1 MTDNILTIDPWN
13 DKNHLLTKDDVYD
26 ILEKGGF
33 TKAREFITI
42 NNLRFYQTAF
52 IHPSYVENFIYNS
65 VNDEEK
71 KIVITKKP
79 DNSIPLFSVNEDYEN
94 QEFLGDR
101 VLDFSAAFY
110 ICRKYPDRDQ
120 GFKTVLKTKL
130 VRKNSLA
137 KFAQYLDF
145 PKYLIISK
153 QVEEKTTQGRY
164 NIRILED
171 VMEAFIC
178 GLFLDQNETSWY
190 SEVVKNLD
198 NQRLIGPGWQI
209 ANAFIENLLERVIDF
224 EELLEKEENYKE
236 QLLQYYQKEF
246 KITPQYISIS
256 IEGPPHRRIFTEG
269 VLSKDGLIIGRGVG
283 KKKQDAQQHASLKT
297 LEYFGVL

>member
-1 MTDNILTIDPWN
+1 MTDTITIDPWN
-13 DKNHLLTKDDVYD
+13 EKNKLLTVDDIYK

-33 TKAREFITI
+33 KNCREVMNI
-42 NNLRFYQTAF
+42 NNLHFYQTAF
-52 IHPSYVENFIYNS
+52 IHPSYVKKFIFEDDGTDKNIKLTKQPKNALDLFEEN
-65 VNDEEK
+65 DH
-71 KIVITKKP
+71 
-79 DNSIPLFSVNEDYEN
+79 YEN

-137 KFAQYLDF
+137 RFAKYLDF
-145 PKYLIISK
+145 PKHLIISK
-153 QVEEKTTQGRY
+153 QVEEKTAQGRQ
-164 NIRILED
+164 NNRILED

-178 GLFLDQNETSWY
+178 ALFLDQNETKFY
-190 SEVVKNLD
+190 SDVVNKLKNL
-198 NQRLIGPGWQI
+198 RLIGPGWQI
-209 ANAFIENLLERVIDF
+209 ANAFIESLFEEVIDF

-256 IEGPPHRRIFTEG
+256 VEGPPHMRIFTEG
-269 VLSKDGLIIGRGVG
+269 VISKDGSIVGRGIG
-283 KKKQDAQQHASLKT
+283 KKKQDAQQLASKDALK
-297 LEYFGVL
+297 YFGLIQ